1 MSSVGLL
8 VTADGGPSVRDDAGG
23 ARAPGSGRVSFT
35 GKRTGTVIA
44 AARWMEAPW
53 LHTDTFFILQGEE
66 RKIPYRDAHSAV

>member
-44 AARWMEAPW
+44 AARWMKPLGW
-53 LHTDTFFILQGEE
+53 GKGITN
-66 RKIPYRDAHSAV
+66 